1 MSKIK
6 NAFRHGKAAV
16 AFLTCGDPTLDVTAA
31 AIRTAVENGADL
43 IELGIPFSDPT
54 AEGPVI
60 QEASIR
66 ALKNGVT
73 TDRVFDFVRE
83 LRKDVAVPMVFVTYA
98 NVVYS
103 YGAERFFCSCKEI
116 GVDGLIL
123 PDLPYEEKDEF
134 LPLSR
139 QYGVDLISTITL
151 NSAGRIPK
159 IAGEAE
165 GFVYVLANGGGSR
178 TADEAYAALEQ
189 VMKNVREYTDIPC
202 AVDFAYPFPEQAGR
216 FAALADGVILSDQ
229 LVKLLAEQGSAAS
242 AAIGEYVCTLKAE
255 ITLD

>member
-6 NAFRHGKAAV
+6 NAFHHGKAAV
-16 AFLTCGDPTLDVTAA
+16 TFLTCGDPTLDVTAA

-54 AEGPVI
+54 AEGPIV
-60 QEASIR
+60 QEASLR

-73 TDRVFDFVRE
+73 TDCVFDFVRE
-83 LRKDVAVPMVFVTYA
+83 LRKDVTVPMVFVTYA

-103 YGAERFFCSCKEI
+103 YGAERFFAKCREFGI
-116 GVDGLIL
+116 DGLIL

-134 LPLSR
+134 LPLCR
-139 QYGVDLISTITL
+139 QYGVDLISTVTL

-159 IAGEAE
+159 IAKEAE

-178 TADEAYAALEQ
+178 TEEETYAALAET
-189 VMKNVREYTDIPC
+189 MKIIRENTDIPC
-202 AVDFAYPFPEQAGR
+202 AADYDFNAPDQAKR
-216 FAALADGVILSDQ
+216 LADCADGVIVSDK
-229 LVKLLAEQGSAAS
+229 LVKILAEQGSTAPE
-242 AAIGEYVCTLKAE
+242 AIGEYVHTLKTVISE
-255 ITLD
+255 